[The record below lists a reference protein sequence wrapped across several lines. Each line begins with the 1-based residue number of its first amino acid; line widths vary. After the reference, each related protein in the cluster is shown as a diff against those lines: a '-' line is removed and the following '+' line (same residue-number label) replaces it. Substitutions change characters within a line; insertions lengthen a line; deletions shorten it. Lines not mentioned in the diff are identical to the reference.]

1 MSKTELMRRSEIMIL
16 EFREYQIK
24 ENTKS
29 HEHIIKKLGEENEFI
44 IVGEDGDN
52 FKAYS
57 ISKDGLA
64 FVNGLTIADLAYIV
78 PKTDIELL
86 KDGGGT
92 IWCEYDIPK
101 MYLTMEIIEDIQRL
115 NADS

>member
-1 MSKTELMRRSEIMIL
+1 MIL
-16 EFREYQIK
+16 EFREYRIK

-29 HEHIIKKLGEENEFI
+29 FEQIIKKLSEENEFI
-44 IVGEDGDN
+44 IVGEDSDN
-52 FKAYS
+52 YKAYS

-64 FVNGLTIADLAYIV
+64 LVDGLTIADLAYTV
-78 PKTDIELL
+78 PKTDIEPF

-101 MYLTMEIIEDIQRL
+101 KYLTMEIIEDIKRL